1 MLNIRKIWKGTY
13 LVDGE
18 YLTQDYNQAVII
30 ANTGR
35 KIKSFEIYYRE
46 LSFKN
51 YLKFK
56 IKWVFKVLWYCI
68 NRPFDILM
76 EWM

>member
-1 MLNIRKIWKGTY
+1 MENKKFKK
-13 LVDGE
+13 
-18 YLTQDYNQAVII
+18 VI
-30 ANTGR
+30 
-35 KIKSFEIYYRE
+35 F
-46 LSFKN
+46 FN

>member
-1 MLNIRKIWKGTY
+1 MKNK
-13 LVDGE
+13 
-18 YLTQDYNQAVII
+18 
-30 ANTGR
+30 
-35 KIKSFEIYYRE
+35 KIKKVTF
-46 LSFKN
+46 FN

>member
-1 MLNIRKIWKGTY
+1 MKNKK
-13 LVDGE
+13 
-18 YLTQDYNQAVII
+18 
-30 ANTGR
+30 
-35 KIKSFEIYYRE
+35 
-46 LSFKN
+46 FKKVTFLN

-76 EWM
+76 GWM